1 MSRGLSVYVD
11 TSDFK
16 KLHDYLARFK
26 KTALPYAAR
35 DALNGC
41 AFELRKEWQ
50 SQIRTTFTN
59 RNNFTERSIRVEKA
73 SGTNLKTMQSRTG
86 SVAAYM
92 AEQESGGTRHA
103 RGKHL
108 PIPAPVAGGGKPGG
122 RSRPRLIGGRYKLG
136 AVSVGHPN
144 LAKYGRR
151 RQNAIAMAI
160 AIRKGERFALLNRA
174 KGKGRGIF
182 EVKGNK
188 RAGKHHAGGKLKLI
202 WNVSQGS
209 VKTKPEPTM
218 RRAVN
223 ASGYRFERA
232 IYTALLNQLRRN
244 RLLGF

>member
-1 MSRGLSVYVD
+1 MGLSVYVD

-16 KLHDYLARFK
+16 KLHDHLARFK

-73 SGTNLKTMQSRTG
+73 SGNNLKTMQSRTG

-92 AEQESGGTRHA
+92 GDQEGGATVRG
-103 RGKHL
+103 RGKHKA
-108 PIPAPVAGGGKPGG
+108 IPAPTAGGGKPGAG
-122 RSRPRLIGGRYKLG
+122 RRPKLVSSRYRLSS
-136 AVSVGHPN
+136 VSVKQPS

-151 RQNAIAMAI
+151 RQNAIVMAI

-188 RAGKHHAGGKLKLI
+188 RAGKHHSGGKTKLI

-209 VKTKPEPTM
+209 VKVKPEPTM

-223 ASGYRFERA
+223 ASAYRFERA
-232 IYTALLNQLRRN
+232 IYSALLNQLRRN
-244 RLLGF
+244 RLLGY

>member
-1 MSRGLSVYVD
+1 VGLSVYVD

-16 KLHDYLARFK
+16 SLHDHLARFK

-73 SGTNLKTMQSRTG
+73 SGNNLKTMQSRAG

-92 AEQESGGTRHA
+92 GDQEAGATVRGSGKHKAIPGPVAAGQKSGGRRTKLVTS
-103 RGKHL
+103 GK
-108 PIPAPVAGGGKPGG
+108 
-122 RSRPRLIGGRYKLG
+122 RLG
-136 AVSVGHPN
+136 AIHIKSPK

-151 RQNAIAMAI
+151 RQNAVVLAI
-160 AIRKGERFALLNRA
+160 AIRKHEKHALLNRA
-174 KGKGRGIF
+174 KGGGRGIF
-182 EVKGNK
+182 EVKGLK
-188 RAGKHHAGGKLKLI
+188 RKAKVKLLYD
-202 WNVSQGS
+202 VSKSS
-209 VKTKPEPTM
+209 VKVKPEPTM

-232 IYTALLNQLRRN
+232 IYNALLTQLRRN
-244 RLLGF
+244 RLMGF